1 LQKAKTI
8 LALYNESQ
16 AIRPVLLPWLA
27 FVLKTS
33 IAGQGYGTCKEKRS
47 GWDLNSK
54 FSFITAAL

>member
-33 IAGQGYGTCKEKRS
+33 IAGQGLWNLQRKKERV
-47 GWDLNSK
+47 G
-54 FSFITAAL
+54 FEQ

>member
-8 LALYNESQ
+8 LVLYNESQ

-33 IAGQGYGTCKEKRS
+33 IAGQGYGTCKKKMS
-47 GWDLNSK
+47 GAGG
-54 FSFITAAL
+54 I